1 MSAWFAKVQQSFV
14 NDFIV
19 DDRWKYIVS
28 GLRITILVTI
38 LALLI
43 GLALGVVTAMSA
55 PPTIR
60 PIQDG

>member
-43 GLALGVVTAMSA
+43 GLALGDVLS
-55 PPTIR
+55 
-60 PIQDG
+60 DCLFH